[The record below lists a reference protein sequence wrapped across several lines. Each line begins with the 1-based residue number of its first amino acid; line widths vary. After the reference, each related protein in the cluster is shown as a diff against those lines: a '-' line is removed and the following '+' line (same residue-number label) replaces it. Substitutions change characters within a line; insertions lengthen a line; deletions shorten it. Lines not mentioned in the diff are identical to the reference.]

1 VVKQRSEGA
10 VLPATALAELRQH
23 VGAVIAPGEDGYEA
37 ARRIWN
43 GMIDRHP
50 AAIVRCTGVADVMAA
65 VRCAREHDLP
75 LAVRGGGHGVAGR
88 AVCDD
93 GIVIDLSPM
102 KGIWVDPAACT
113 ARAQAGVLWGEFD
126 RETQAFG
133 LATTG
138 GVVSTTGIAGL
149 TLAGGFGWLMRK
161 HGLTIDNLRAVD
173 LVTAEGELL
182 RASADEHPDLFWAV
196 RGAGANFGVV
206 TSFEYQLHPVGPTV
220 IGGMVLHP
228 FEQAGAVLRF
238 FREVTAGAPDELTTY
253 AGLLTSPEGVKLAA
267 IVVCYAGSL
276 TAGEAAVRPIRA
288 FGAPVADL
296 IGPIPYSAQQT
307 LFNEAL
313 PAGRQYYEKS
323 CFLRELSDAA
333 IETLVDGFAR
343 VPSPSSMVIIEQH
356 GGAIRRVP
364 EDGTAFPHR
373 APEYNLILSANWADP
388 ADTAVNVQWTRDL
401 YTAIQPFATEGYYIN
416 YMAEVESAERAR
428 AAYGGNYARLAA
440 LKATYDPSNLFRFN
454 HNIPPA

>member
-1 VVKQRSEGA
+1 MVNQRAGSA
-10 VLPATALAELRQH
+10 VAAASLTELRAQ
-23 VGAVIAPGEDGYEA
+23 VRGVLAPGDDGYEA

-43 GMIDRHP
+43 GMIDRRP
-50 AAIVRCTGVADVMAA
+50 AVIARCAGVADVMAA
-65 VRCAREHDLP
+65 VRFAREEGLP
-75 LAVRGGGHGVAGR
+75 VAVRGGGHGVAGR

-102 KGIWVDPAACT
+102 KGIWVDPAART

-149 TLAGGFGWLMRK
+149 TLAGGFGWLMRAF
-161 HGLTIDNLRAVD
+161 GLTIDNLRAVD
-173 LVTAEGELL
+173 LVTADGELL
-182 RASADEHPDLFWAV
+182 RASEREHPDLFWGI

-206 TSFEYQLHPVGPTV
+206 TSFEYQLHRLGPTV

-228 FEQAGAVLRF
+228 FEQAGSVLRF
-238 FREVTAGAPDELTTY
+238 YREFTADAPDELTTY
-253 AGLLTSPEGVKLAA
+253 AGLLTTPDGVKVAG

-276 TAGEAAVRPIRA
+276 EAGEAAVRPIRS
-288 FGAPVADL
+288 FGTPVADL
-296 IGPIPYSAQQT
+296 IGPIPYVAQQT
-307 LFNEAL
+307 LFTEAW
-313 PAGRQYYEKS
+313 PAGRHYYEKS
-323 CFLRELSDAA
+323 CFLRDLGDAA
-333 IETLVDGFAR
+333 IDMLVDGFAR
-343 VPSPSSMVIIEQH
+343 VPSPLSMVIIEQH

-373 APEYNLILSANWADP
+373 APEYNLILPASWTDP
-388 ADTAVNVQWTRDL
+388 ADTAVNVQWTREL
-401 YTAIQPFATEGYYIN
+401 YTAMQPFATEGYYIN
-416 YMAEVESAERAR
+416 YMADIESEERAR

-440 LKATYDPSNLFRFN
+440 LKATYDPANLFRLN
-454 HNIPPA
+454 HNIPPV

>member
-1 VVKQRSEGA
+1 MVNRRAGSA
-10 VLPATALAELRQH
+10 VAAAALTELRTQVH
-23 VGAVIAPGEDGYEA
+23 GVLAPGDDGYEA

-43 GMIDRHP
+43 GMIDRRP
-50 AAIVRCTGVADVMAA
+50 AVIARCTGVADVMAA
-65 VRCAREHDLP
+65 VRFAREEGLP
-75 LAVRGGGHGVAGR
+75 VAVRGGGHGVAGR

-102 KGIWVDPAACT
+102 KGIWVDPAART

-149 TLAGGFGWLMRK
+149 TLAGGFGWLMRAF
-161 HGLTIDNLRAVD
+161 GLTIDNLRAVD
-173 LVTAEGELL
+173 LVTADGELL
-182 RASADEHPDLFWAV
+182 RASEREHSDLFWGI

-206 TSFEYQLHPVGPTV
+206 TSFEYQLHPLGPTV

-238 FREVTAGAPDELTTY
+238 YREFTAGAPEALTTY
-253 AGLLTSPEGVKLAA
+253 AGLLTTPEGVKVAA
-267 IVVCYAGSL
+267 IAVCYAGTL
-276 TAGEAAVRPIRA
+276 EAGEAAVRPIRS
-288 FGAPVADL
+288 FGTPVADL
-296 IGPIPYSAQQT
+296 IGPIPYVAQQM
-307 LFNEAL
+307 LFNAAF
-313 PAGRQYYEKS
+313 PAGRHYYEKS
-323 CFLRELSDAA
+323 CFLRELDDAA
-333 IETLVDGFAR
+333 IDTLVDGFAR
-343 VPSPSSMVIIEQH
+343 VPSPLSVVVIEQH

-373 APEYNLILSANWADP
+373 APEHNLILPASWTDP

-401 YTAIQPFATEGYYIN
+401 YTAMQPFAAEGYYIN
-416 YMAEVESAERAR
+416 YMADIESEERAR
-428 AAYGGNYARLAA
+428 AAYGDNYARLAA
-440 LKATYDPSNLFRFN
+440 LKARYDPANLFRLN
-454 HNIPPA
+454 HNIPPV

>member
-1 VVKQRSEGA
+1 MVKQRSEGG
-10 VLPATALAELRQH
+10 VLPATALTELRQH
-23 VGAVIAPGEDGYEA
+23 VREVVTPADDGYEV

-50 AAIVRCTGVADVMAA
+50 AAIVRCTGVADVMAT
-65 VRCAREHDLP
+65 VHFAREHDLP

-102 KGIWVDPAACT
+102 KGIWVDPAART

-173 LVTAEGELL
+173 LVTADGELL
-182 RASADEHPDLFWAV
+182 RASADEHPDLFWGV

-206 TSFEYQLHPVGPTV
+206 TSFEYQLHPLGPTV

-238 FREVTAGAPDELTTY
+238 YREFTTGAPDELTTY
-253 AGLLTSPEGVKLAA
+253 AGLLTSPEGAKLAA
-267 IVVCYAGSL
+267 IVVCYAGPL
-276 TAGEAAVRPIRA
+276 AAGEAAVRPIRS
-288 FGAPVADL
+288 FGTPVADL

-307 LFNEAL
+307 LFNDAL
-313 PAGRQYYEKS
+313 PAGRYYYEKS
-323 CFLRELSDAA
+323 SFLRELSDAA

-373 APEYNLILSANWADP
+373 APEYNLILPASWSDP
-388 ADTAVNVQWTRDL
+388 ADTAVNVQWVREL
-401 YTAIQPFATEGYYIN
+401 YTGMQPFATDGYYIN
-416 YMAEVESAERAR
+416 YMAEVESADRAR
-428 AAYGGNYARLAA
+428 AAYGDNYARLAA
-440 LKATYDPSNLFRFN
+440 LKAKYDPTNLFRLN
-454 HNIPPA
+454 HNIPLA